1 MLAVLALSLSLSDQS
16 GSDGT
21 ATPTGLSTLFAAAE
35 AGNADRVRD
44 LLNSKDDA
52 LNIDWSDESSL
63 LRLTEARDVASAQQ
77 SRWSPRCKF
86 RAIVKHID
94 DFKQAKEME
103 LIEKLKK
110 QKMSPLQR
118 LRYAIVSPEGGICDI
133 ARAKEAMGQKESLTH
148 AWNAKVSDL
157 HKEIVF
163 ATKGRQALH
172 HLLMKTV
179 NEFTQTTVDC
189 AKVSDRL
196 EALLDDEENRDA
208 RTKANANRAKQEAR
222 YPAVKIL
229 RQALGEFTNIDL
241 LVAELGTFVSIPL
254 VPAAELD
261 RALTAPWLTPSFC
274 LRLLPDHLFPS
285 SCAPLTEL

>member
-52 LNIDWSDESSL
+52 LNIDWRDESSP
-63 LRLTEARDVASAQQ
+63 LRLTARDVAFAQQ

-94 DFKQAKEME
+94 DFKQFVKQAKEME
-103 LIEKLKK
+103 LKK
-110 QKMSPLQR
+110 QNMSPLQR
-118 LRYAIVSPEGGICDI
+118 LRYAIVSPEGGICDL
-133 ARAKEAMGQKESLTH
+133 ALAKEALGQNQSLIH
-148 AWNAKVSDL
+148 AWNVEGSSRLRTIAKENSARKIIRG
-157 HKEIVF
+157 H
-163 ATKGRQALH
+163 
-172 HLLMKTV
+172 
-179 NEFTQTTVDC
+179 EFMVDDC
-189 AKVSDRL
+189 AKVSDLL
-196 EALLDDEENRDA
+196 EAMLDEEENRDA
-208 RTKANANRAKQEAR
+208 RAKANANRAEQEAH

-241 LVAELGTFVSIPL
+241 LVADLGTFVSIPL
-254 VPAAELD
+254 QSSHRTLAQP
-261 RALTAPWLTPSFC
+261 F
-274 LRLLPDHLFPS
+274 LLPEAAF
-285 SCAPLTEL
+285 

>member
-16 GSDGT
+16 GSDVT
-21 ATPTGLSTLFAAAE
+21 ATPTGPPTLFAAAE

-52 LNIDWSDESSL
+52 LNIDWRDESSP
-63 LRLTEARDVASAQQ
+63 LRLTARDVAFAQQ

-103 LIEKLKK
+103 LKK

-118 LRYAIVSPEGGICDI
+118 LRYAIVSPEGGICDL

-163 ATKGRQALH
+163 ATEGRLALH

-208 RTKANANRAKQEAR
+208 RAKANANRAEQEAH